1 MNKQG
6 KKSFRDALEI
16 GERGQKKFLSRT
28 FASKLFLKLCSQI
41 VGNSF
46 LCFQILNFE
55 PLNRSKE
62 DIKKAIPWL
71 KTLTYFYDF
80 ITLEETDESSSTLLM
95 KLTWVLFRK
104 SFPKNK
110 IVKRFGEKNN
120 LFNIILEGDLIKLD
134 LIISREIL
142 SLEEYLIYLIKL
154 KLMKEH
160 QMFNKARILNRSFV
174 KLDDNNVKSFCNKN
188 HIINYEQLRKKAISQ
203 LNELGYEIPQNCQEE
218 DFDVEDLTLSS
229 VENYISIFEISI
241 NSKRLHDKAK
251 AYFNF
256 YIPSFKK
263 NGIIKRG
270 SFFGNFLKDEINPA
284 YALVCNDKC
293 EIGEINKDLHY
304 DEEIYEPI
312 IIKKKKLFK
321 EFIHN
326 FCMFHH
332 VNEEIICNNYS
343 QYIIYRK
350 YFKGDKIFLQNS
362 CFEGVYFLKEGEVK
376 LSINTCIDEM
386 YNLMTYFTY
395 ALNSFNDYVSGFTSK
410 DYIADQIKQQ
420 NQRIQSHH
428 NLVFETVKLYLEIK
442 NYIIM
447 SLKDYNII
455 GTNETFDHQ
464 TQIYNFTAECISNQA
479 IVYFFPKEILN
490 IMLNKEKMVYNSLIQ
505 LVEFRIKDIIWKIK
519 YYINVFEY
527 KVKKIMEKKL
537 KITEP
542 IYSLTDRNQIID
554 NNENIF
560 NNKNITKNEST
571 KNISELLMK
580 RINFSYSKDNIFRSN
595 KYKNLFLSQD
605 TNRNSSE
612 SKNKSRNKLT
622 VNSSSKTIY
631 KNRKYRI
638 DDYKKKINDKLYDK
652 KKNNK
657 IVIKPISTNFP
668 YLIMDSFVKR
678 KYFQENKVNLF
689 PRIKTFSNEKK
700 ILFKIKK

>member
-1 MNKQG
+1 MQ
-6 KKSFRDALEI
+6 
-16 GERGQKKFLSRT
+16 
-28 FASKLFLKLCSQI
+28 
-41 VGNSF
+41 
-46 LCFQILNFE
+46 
-55 PLNRSKE
+55 
-62 DIKKAIPWL
+62 
-71 KTLTYFYDF
+71 
-80 ITLEETDESSSTLLM
+80 
-95 KLTWVLFRK
+95 LTWVLFRK
-104 SFPKNK
+104 SFSKNK
-110 IVKRFGEKNN
+110 IVKKFGEKNN

-160 QMFNKARILNRSFV
+160 EMFNKARIMNKSYV
-174 KLDDNNVKSFCNKN
+174 KLDENNIKSFCNKN
-188 HIINYEQLRKKAISQ
+188 HIKNYEQLRKKAISE

-218 DFDVEDLTLSS
+218 DFDVEDLTLIS
-229 VENYISIFEISI
+229 VENYINIFNISI
-241 NSKRLHDKAK
+241 NSKRSHEKTK

-256 YIPSFKK
+256 YILKFKK
-263 NGIIKRG
+263 NGMIKRG
-270 SFFGNFLKDEINPA
+270 SFFGNFLKDEINPT
-284 YALVCNDKC
+284 YVLLCNDKC
-293 EIGEINKDLHY
+293 EIGEINKDLQY
-304 DEEIYEPI
+304 DEEIYESI
-312 IIKKKKLFK
+312 LIKKKKLFK

-326 FCMFHH
+326 FFMFYH

-343 QYIIYRK
+343 PYIVYRK
-350 YFKGDKIFLQNS
+350 YFKGEKLFLQNS

-395 ALNSFNDYVSGFTSK
+395 ALNSFNDYVSGFATK
-410 DYIADQIKQQ
+410 EYITEQIKHQ

-428 NLVFETVKLYLEIK
+428 NLDFETVKLYLEIK

-455 GTNETFDHQ
+455 GTNESFDHQ
-464 TQIYNFTAECISNQA
+464 TEIYNFTAECISNQA
-479 IVYFFPKEILN
+479 IVYFFPKEFFN
-490 IMLNKEKMVYNSLIQ
+490 IMLNKEKMVYNSFIQ

-519 YYINVFEY
+519 YYINIFEN
-527 KVKKIMEKKL
+527 KIKTIMAKKL

-542 IYSLTDRNQIID
+542 TYSLTDRY
-554 NNENIF
+554 NNENFF
-560 NNKNITKNEST
+560 NNKNIIKNEST
-571 KNISELLMK
+571 KNISDLLMK
-580 RINFSYSKDNIFRSN
+580 RINFSYSKDNIFRNN

-612 SKNKSRNKLT
+612 NKIKHRNNLT

-631 KNRKYRI
+631 KSRKFKI
-638 DDYKKKINDKLYDK
+638 EDYKKKINDKLHDTK
-652 KKNNK
+652 RNNK

-689 PRIKTFSNEKK
+689 PKIKTFSNDKK
-700 ILFKIKK
+700 IHFKIKK

>member
-1 MNKQG
+1 MQRY
-6 KKSFRDALEI
+6 KKICCEI
-16 GERGQKKFLSRT
+16 
-28 FASKLFLKLCSQI
+28 A
-41 VGNSF
+41 
-46 LCFQILNFE
+46 
-55 PLNRSKE
+55 
-62 DIKKAIPWL
+62 
-71 KTLTYFYDF
+71 FYDF
-80 ITLEETDESSSTLLM
+80 ITLEETEESSAELLM
-95 KLTWVLFRK
+95 QLAWVLFRK
-104 SFPKNK
+104 SFSKNK
-110 IVKRFGEKNN
+110 IVKKFGEKNN
-120 LFNIILEGDLIKLD
+120 LFSIILEGDLIKLD

-160 QMFNKARILNRSFV
+160 EMFNKARIMNKSYV
-174 KLDDNNVKSFCNKN
+174 KLDENNIKSFCNKN
-188 HIINYEQLRKKAISQ
+188 HIKNYEQLRKKAISE

-218 DFDVEDLTLSS
+218 DFDVEDLTLIS
-229 VENYISIFEISI
+229 VENYINIFNISI
-241 NSKRLHDKAK
+241 NSKRSHEKTK

-256 YIPSFKK
+256 YILKFKK
-263 NGIIKRG
+263 NGMIKRG
-270 SFFGNFLKDEINPA
+270 SFFGNFLKDEINPT
-284 YALVCNDKC
+284 YVLLCNDKC
-293 EIGEINKDLHY
+293 EIGEINKDLQY
-304 DEEIYEPI
+304 DEEIYESI
-312 IIKKKKLFK
+312 LIKKKKLFK

-326 FCMFHH
+326 FFMFYH

-343 QYIIYRK
+343 PYIVYRK
-350 YFKGDKIFLQNS
+350 YFKGDKLFLQNS

-395 ALNSFNDYVSGFTSK
+395 ALNSFNDYVSGFATK
-410 DYIADQIKQQ
+410 EYITEQIKHQ

-428 NLVFETVKLYLEIK
+428 NLDFETVKLYLEIK

-455 GTNETFDHQ
+455 GTNESFDHQ
-464 TQIYNFTAECISNQA
+464 TEIYNFTAECISNQA
-479 IVYFFPKEILN
+479 IVYFFPKEFFN
-490 IMLNKEKMVYNSLIQ
+490 IMLNKEKMVYNSFIQ

-519 YYINVFEY
+519 YYINIFEN
-527 KVKKIMEKKL
+527 KIKTIMAKKL

-542 IYSLTDRNQIID
+542 TYSLTDRY

-560 NNKNITKNEST
+560 NNKNIIKNEST
-571 KNISELLMK
+571 KNISDLLMK
-580 RINFSYSKDNIFRSN
+580 RINFSYSKDNIFRNN

-612 SKNKSRNKLT
+612 NKIKHRNNLT

-631 KNRKYRI
+631 KSRKFKI
-638 DDYKKKINDKLYDK
+638 EDYKKKINDKLHDTK
-652 KKNNK
+652 RNNK

-689 PRIKTFSNEKK
+689 PKIKTFSNDKK
-700 ILFKIKK
+700 IHFKIKK

>member
-1 MNKQG
+1 MNKKD

-16 GERGQKKFLSRT
+16 GERGGKKFLSRT

-41 VGNSF
+41 VGSSF
-46 LCFQILNFE
+46 LCFQILSFE

-71 KTLTYFYDF
+71 KTLKYFYDF
-80 ITLEETDESSSTLLM
+80 ITLEETEESSAELLM
-95 KLTWVLFRK
+95 QLAWVLFRK
-104 SFPKNK
+104 SFSKNK
-110 IVKRFGEKNN
+110 IVKKFGEKNN

-160 QMFNKARILNRSFV
+160 EMFNKARIMNKSYV
-174 KLDDNNVKSFCNKN
+174 KLDENNIKSFCNKN
-188 HIINYEQLRKKAISQ
+188 HIKNYEQLRKKAISE

-218 DFDVEDLTLSS
+218 DFDVEDLTLIS
-229 VENYISIFEISI
+229 VENYINIFNISI
-241 NSKRLHDKAK
+241 NSKRSHEKTK

-256 YIPSFKK
+256 YILKFKK
-263 NGIIKRG
+263 NGMIKRG
-270 SFFGNFLKDEINPA
+270 SFFGNFLKDEINPT
-284 YALVCNDKC
+284 YVLLCNDKC
-293 EIGEINKDLHY
+293 EIGEINKDLQY
-304 DEEIYEPI
+304 DEEIYESI
-312 IIKKKKLFK
+312 LIKKKKLFK

-326 FCMFHH
+326 FFMFYH

-343 QYIIYRK
+343 PYIVYRK
-350 YFKGDKIFLQNS
+350 YFKGEKLFLQNS

-395 ALNSFNDYVSGFTSK
+395 ALNSFNDYVSGFATK
-410 DYIADQIKQQ
+410 EYITEQIKHQ

-428 NLVFETVKLYLEIK
+428 NLDFETVKLYLEIK

-455 GTNETFDHQ
+455 GTNESFDHQ
-464 TQIYNFTAECISNQA
+464 TEIYNFTAECISNQA
-479 IVYFFPKEILN
+479 IVYFFPKEFFN
-490 IMLNKEKMVYNSLIQ
+490 IMLNKEKMVYNSFIQ

-519 YYINVFEY
+519 YYINIFEN
-527 KVKKIMEKKL
+527 KIKTIMAKKL

-542 IYSLTDRNQIID
+542 TYSLTDRY
-554 NNENIF
+554 NNENFF
-560 NNKNITKNEST
+560 NNKNIIKNEST
-571 KNISELLMK
+571 KNISDLLMK
-580 RINFSYSKDNIFRSN
+580 RINFSYSKDNIFRNN

-612 SKNKSRNKLT
+612 NKIKHRNNLT

-631 KNRKYRI
+631 KSRKFKI
-638 DDYKKKINDKLYDK
+638 EDYKKKINDKLHDTK
-652 KKNNK
+652 RNNK

-689 PRIKTFSNEKK
+689 PKIKTFSNDKK
-700 ILFKIKK
+700 IHFKIKK

>member
-1 MNKQG
+1 MNKKD

-16 GERGQKKFLSRT
+16 GDNSQKKFLSRT
-28 FASKLFLKLCSQI
+28 FSTKLFLRLCSQI
-41 VGNSF
+41 VENSF
-46 LCFQILNFE
+46 LCFQILSFE
-55 PLNRSKE
+55 PDNRSKD
-62 DIKKAIPWL
+62 DIIKAIPWL
-71 KTLTYFYDF
+71 KTLTNFYEF
-80 ITLEETDESSSTLLM
+80 ITLEETEETSNILLT
-95 KLTWVLFRK
+95 KLTWILFRK
-104 SFPKNK
+104 SFHKNK

-120 LFNIILEGDLIKLD
+120 FFCIILEGNLIKLD

-160 QMFNKARILNRSFV
+160 EMFNKARIMNKSYV
-174 KLDDNNVKSFCNKN
+174 KLDENNIKSFCNKN
-188 HIINYEQLRKKAISQ
+188 HIKNYEQLRKKAISE

-218 DFDVEDLTLSS
+218 DFDVEDLTLIS
-229 VENYISIFEISI
+229 VENYINIFNISI
-241 NSKRLHDKAK
+241 NSKRSHEKTK

-256 YIPSFKK
+256 YILKFKK
-263 NGIIKRG
+263 NGMIKRG
-270 SFFGNFLKDEINPA
+270 SFFGNFLKDEINPT
-284 YALVCNDKC
+284 YVLLCNDKC
-293 EIGEINKDLHY
+293 EIGEINKDLQY
-304 DEEIYEPI
+304 DEEIYESI
-312 IIKKKKLFK
+312 LIKKKKLFK

-326 FCMFHH
+326 FFMFYH

-343 QYIIYRK
+343 PYIVYRK
-350 YFKGDKIFLQNS
+350 YFKGEKIFLQNS

-395 ALNSFNDYVSGFTSK
+395 ALNSFNDYVSGFATK
-410 DYIADQIKQQ
+410 EYITEQIKHQ

-428 NLVFETVKLYLEIK
+428 NLDFETVKLYLEIK

-455 GTNETFDHQ
+455 GTNESFDHQ
-464 TQIYNFTAECISNQA
+464 TEIYNFTAECISNQA
-479 IVYFFPKEILN
+479 IVYFFPKEFFN
-490 IMLNKEKMVYNSLIQ
+490 IMLNKEKMVYNSFIQ

-519 YYINVFEY
+519 YYINIFEN
-527 KVKKIMEKKL
+527 KIKTIMAKKL

-542 IYSLTDRNQIID
+542 TYSLTDRY
-554 NNENIF
+554 NNENFF
-560 NNKNITKNEST
+560 NNKNIIKNEST
-571 KNISELLMK
+571 KNISDLLMK
-580 RINFSYSKDNIFRSN
+580 RINFSYSKDNIFRNN

-612 SKNKSRNKLT
+612 NKIKHRNNLT

-631 KNRKYRI
+631 KSRKFKI
-638 DDYKKKINDKLYDK
+638 EDYKKKINDKLHDTK
-652 KKNNK
+652 RNNK

-689 PRIKTFSNEKK
+689 PKIKTFSNDKK
-700 ILFKIKK
+700 IHFKIKK

>member
-1 MNKQG
+1 M
-6 KKSFRDALEI
+6 
-16 GERGQKKFLSRT
+16 
-28 FASKLFLKLCSQI
+28 
-41 VGNSF
+41 
-46 LCFQILNFE
+46 
-55 PLNRSKE
+55 
-62 DIKKAIPWL
+62 
-71 KTLTYFYDF
+71 
-80 ITLEETDESSSTLLM
+80 
-95 KLTWVLFRK
+95 
-104 SFPKNK
+104 
-110 IVKRFGEKNN
+110 
-120 LFNIILEGDLIKLD
+120 IKLD

-160 QMFNKARILNRSFV
+160 EMFNKARIMNKSYV
-174 KLDDNNVKSFCNKN
+174 KLDENNIKSFCNKN
-188 HIINYEQLRKKAISQ
+188 HIKNYEQLRKKAISE

-218 DFDVEDLTLSS
+218 DFDVEDLTLIS
-229 VENYISIFEISI
+229 VENYINIFNISI
-241 NSKRLHDKAK
+241 NSKRSHEKTK

-256 YIPSFKK
+256 YILKFKK
-263 NGIIKRG
+263 NGMIKRG
-270 SFFGNFLKDEINPA
+270 SFFGNFLKDEINPT
-284 YALVCNDKC
+284 YVLLCNDKC
-293 EIGEINKDLHY
+293 EIGEINKDLQY
-304 DEEIYEPI
+304 DEEIYESI
-312 IIKKKKLFK
+312 LIKKKKLFK

-326 FCMFHH
+326 FFMFYH

-343 QYIIYRK
+343 PYIVYRK
-350 YFKGDKIFLQNS
+350 YFKGDKLFLQNS

-395 ALNSFNDYVSGFTSK
+395 ALNSFNDYVSGFATK
-410 DYIADQIKQQ
+410 EYITEQIKHQ

-428 NLVFETVKLYLEIK
+428 NLDFETVKLYLEIK

-455 GTNETFDHQ
+455 GTNESFDHQ
-464 TQIYNFTAECISNQA
+464 TEIYNFTAECISNQA
-479 IVYFFPKEILN
+479 IVYFFPKEFFN
-490 IMLNKEKMVYNSLIQ
+490 IMLNKEKMVYNSFIQ

-519 YYINVFEY
+519 YYINIFEN
-527 KVKKIMEKKL
+527 KIKTIMAKKL

-542 IYSLTDRNQIID
+542 TYSLTDRY

-560 NNKNITKNEST
+560 NNKNIIKNEST
-571 KNISELLMK
+571 KNISDLLMK
-580 RINFSYSKDNIFRSN
+580 RINFSYSKDNIFRNN

-612 SKNKSRNKLT
+612 NKIKHRNNLT

-631 KNRKYRI
+631 KSRKFKI
-638 DDYKKKINDKLYDK
+638 EDYKKKINDKLHDTK
-652 KKNNK
+652 RNNK

-689 PRIKTFSNEKK
+689 PKIKTFSNDKK
-700 ILFKIKK
+700 IHFKIKK